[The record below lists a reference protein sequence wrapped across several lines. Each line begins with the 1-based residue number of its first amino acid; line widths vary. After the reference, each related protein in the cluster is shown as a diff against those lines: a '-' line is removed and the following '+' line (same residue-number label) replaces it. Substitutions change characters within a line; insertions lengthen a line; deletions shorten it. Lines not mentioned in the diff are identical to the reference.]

1 MRWKVKGDSGNS
13 PDNYRRYDME
23 RKEKNQTSKN
33 EGTVRAAVCPCAESC
48 PIGEAVRMVGGR
60 WKMRILCALT
70 VDGTL
75 RYNDIKKKI
84 TGITPAVLS
93 SSMKELERDGLVRRV
108 QYEEIPPRV
117 EYTITEHGMDLW
129 PIVHNLAHWAGNEKT
144 EEERA

>member
-1 MRWKVKGDSGNS
+1 
-13 PDNYRRYDME
+13 ME
-23 RKEKNQTSKN
+23 RGEKNQTSKK
-33 EGTVRAAVCPCAESC
+33 EGMMRAAVCPCSESC
-48 PIGEAVRMVGGR
+48 PISEAVRMVGGR
-60 WKMRILCALT
+60 WKMRILCTLT

-117 EYTITEHGMDLW
+117 EYTITEHGTDLW
-129 PIVHNLAHWAGNEKT
+129 PIIHDLAHWAGNEEAERKT
-144 EEERA
+144 V